1 MDLKSSKLELKEKQK
16 LAAARTNETREINF
30 EANILNSKQGGE
42 INSVNN
48 KNEAM
53 EKLQAAKDYLKRNH
67 LKITKAALIKKSK
80 LSKPTVYKYFDL
92 LN

>member
-1 MDLKSSKLELKEKQK
+1 M
-16 LAAARTNETREINF
+16 A
-30 EANILNSKQGGE
+30 
-42 INSVNN
+42 
-48 KNEAM
+48 
-53 EKLQAAKDYLKRNH
+53 KLQAAKDLKRNH